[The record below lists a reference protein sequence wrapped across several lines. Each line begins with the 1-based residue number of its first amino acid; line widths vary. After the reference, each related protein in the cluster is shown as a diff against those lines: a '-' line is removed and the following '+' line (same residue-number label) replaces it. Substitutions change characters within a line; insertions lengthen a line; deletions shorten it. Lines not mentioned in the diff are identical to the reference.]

1 MDNDERIICPK
12 CGRDLG
18 PIQPL
23 EHSLTK
29 CIKCKIWVNNEGKEH
44 SRS

>member
-29 CIKCKIWVNNEGKEH
+29 CLKCKIWVNNEGKEH
-44 SRS
+44 QWS